1 MANPPNFLIIIA
13 DDLGYSDI
21 GAFGGEIQTP
31 NLDDLAQQGLR
42 LTNFH
47 TSPLCSVTRA
57 MLISGTDSRIAG
69 FGTMAESIA
78 SNQRGKR
85 GYEGYLSDR
94 IAALPEMLM
103 THGYRTFLSGK
114 WHLGREPLQ
123 DPSMRG
129 FQYSFAL
136 LQGAHNHFGRGLSTN
151 PQEGTTYRENGRTIS
166 SLPADF
172 YSSDYFV
179 TKLIEQLSTSDVT
192 EREKP
197 FFAWLAFSAPHFPL
211 QAPDEDIARYKG
223 RYDSGF
229 EVLRQERLKRQI
241 ALGLIKGDV
250 VAHQPEVPASWESL
264 SVEEKRRGA
273 RKMEVYA
280 AMVDRLDQNIGRLLA
295 ELKRTGKYESTVI
308 LFLSDNGAEGTDYSK
323 INLPIIRN
331 RLVGADNSLE
341 NIGKATSWESYGPG
355 WAQAATAPSWLYKS
369 FETEGGTHT
378 PAILRLPGSDAEIA
392 DAYLDVK
399 DVVPTF
405 LELAG
410 VPAPRGIFQGRS
422 VAPLEGRSWVAYLR
436 KRATE
441 VYSPDAVIAHE
452 LMGSRAARQGEWKI
466 TDRGD
471 GHWLLFNMV
480 RDPGETQDLSDLEP
494 EVKARLVAAY
504 GAYAMAV
511 GVIIREDRP
520 HSGA

>member
-1 MANPPNFLIIIA
+1 
-13 DDLGYSDI
+13 
-21 GAFGGEIQTP
+21 
-31 NLDDLAQQGLR
+31 
-42 LTNFH
+42 
-47 TSPLCSVTRA
+47 
-57 MLISGTDSRIAG
+57 
-69 FGTMAESIA
+69 
-78 SNQRGKR
+78 
-85 GYEGYLSDR
+85 
-94 IAALPEMLM
+94 
-103 THGYRTFLSGK
+103 
-114 WHLGREPLQ
+114 
-123 DPSMRG
+123 
-129 FQYSFAL
+129 
-136 LQGAHNHFGRGLSTN
+136 
-151 PQEGTTYRENGRTIS
+151 
-166 SLPADF
+166 
-172 YSSDYFV
+172 
-179 TKLIEQLSTSDVT
+179 
-192 EREKP
+192 
-197 FFAWLAFSAPHFPL
+197 
-211 QAPDEDIARYKG
+211 
-223 RYDSGF
+223 
-229 EVLRQERLKRQI
+229 
-241 ALGLIKGDV
+241 
-250 VAHQPEVPASWESL
+250 
-264 SVEEKRRGA
+264 
-273 RKMEVYA
+273 MEVYA

-308 LFLSDNGAEGTDYSK
+308 LFLSDNGAEGTDYSN

-331 RLVGADNSLE
+331 RLAGADNSLE

-378 PAILRLPGSDAEIA
+378 PAILRLPGSDADIA

-410 VPAPRGIFQGRS
+410 VPAPRGVFQGRS
-422 VAPLEGRSWVAYLR
+422 VAPLEGRSWVPYLR

-471 GHWLLFNMV
+471 GQWLLFNMV

-504 GAYAMAV
+504 DAYATAV

-520 HSGA
+520 HGRA

>member
-1 MANPPNFLIIIA
+1 
-13 DDLGYSDI
+13 
-21 GAFGGEIQTP
+21 
-31 NLDDLAQQGLR
+31 
-42 LTNFH
+42 
-47 TSPLCSVTRA
+47 
-57 MLISGTDSRIAG
+57 
-69 FGTMAESIA
+69 
-78 SNQRGKR
+78 
-85 GYEGYLSDR
+85 
-94 IAALPEMLM
+94 
-103 THGYRTFLSGK
+103 
-114 WHLGREPLQ
+114 
-123 DPSMRG
+123 
-129 FQYSFAL
+129 
-136 LQGAHNHFGRGLSTN
+136 
-151 PQEGTTYRENGRTIS
+151 
-166 SLPADF
+166 
-172 YSSDYFV
+172 
-179 TKLIEQLSTSDVT
+179 LIEQLSISDIT
-192 EREKP
+192 EPEKP
-197 FFAWLAFSAPHFPL
+197 FFVWLAFSAPHFPL
-211 QAPDEDIARYKG
+211 QAHDEDIARYKG
-223 RYDSGF
+223 RYDGGF

-241 ALGLIKGDV
+241 GLGLIKPDA
-250 VAHQPEVPASWESL
+250 VAHPPEIPASWESL

-308 LFLSDNGAEGTDYSK
+308 LFLSDNGAEGTDYSN

-331 RLVGADNSLE
+331 RLAGADNSLE

-378 PAILRLPGSDAEIA
+378 PAILRLPGSDADIA

-410 VPAPRGIFQGRS
+410 VPAPRGVFQGRS
-422 VAPLEGRSWVAYLR
+422 VAPLEGRSWVPYLR

-471 GHWLLFNMV
+471 GQWLLFNMV

-504 GAYAMAV
+504 DAYATAV

-520 HSGA
+520 HGRA